1 MENIQGISEVIKN
14 SESTLNDEYGVISR
28 LSLLEKRMLDYDT
41 FNDLSK
47 RINSVLIELN
57 DLNDHLSSKS
67 DNLNCDPLIT
77 QLFNSRI
84 G

>member
-1 MENIQGISEVIKN
+1 
-14 SESTLNDEYGVISR
+14 
-28 LSLLEKRMLDYDT
+28 MLDYDT

-67 DNLNCDPLIT
+67 DNLNCDPSTIT
-77 QLFNSRI
+77 QL
-84 G
+84 